1 MTDSFDLAFSTLA
14 DPCLW
19 PAPSPLDSPDPL
31 DAFDSILYPTFER
44 EICSNFNCCGLNIPD
59 LHELLAHFEAMHV
72 ESIPVIHDEPPYHP
86 PTDALHDETHVVLS
100 FPQPRTLPEGAR
112 PCTPTPCTPTL
123 ESESDS
129 ATSPSSIAGP
139 PSPQDYLARTHSPE
153 LVSRST
159 SKEPIALAP
168 SLLTTPL
175 FTKCKESLQDGRR
188 LENISWRLW
197 YRELAAHTRAQRHLP
212 TPHDSPPHSPHPNS
226 VTCPLTPVS
235 EKGSSE
241 RPGKSFLVPSHLP
254 TLTPPAIQNRTRSL
268 PPLSIP
274 QLQSPPAG
282 RRSRPLRS
290 RSKPNPPPV
299 GKIICDM
306 IPEKLDLAPAKL
318 PSVLVNPDPVI
329 VAADPGVMLVA
340 PIPSMLLPPPST
352 PPTTVGI
359 FPRVVV
365 VNPTPHPTPPATPVP
380 AGPPSPLPS
389 SAQHLAP
396 PPRQSAAVSRHHPPD
411 ATTPSNPVPPVSSPL
426 QLLTP
431 VPVAVATPQPQPHHQ
446 SQLLRLQ
453 SQPQPQPEPQPQR
466 PVDDTLKPSDRRFF
480 LQQDQSPSPERDV
493 QDRGSNGS
501 ISTGKSPS
509 ETGEVQPSSV
519 TSNQT
524 RASAASAS
532 SHPTGRSRSSRN
544 GPARPTMARLNSGRH
559 VVQVT
564 RKEPTK
570 ARTASLL
577 AKADKAAASKVA
589 GSSRQQRSPVEPQP
603 PPPKAQH
610 MNGATNVAP
619 KGATSNSG
627 GTGAGAG
634 TGTGT
639 GGAPRRGIVVS
650 NSSSEYE
657 TTDTEEDDDDSWA
670 SGDISEGPAE
680 TATMRPADKRPP
692 TKEETRLREAAL
704 EAQRQREL
712 FVKQPKRS
720 YSNLGRTQS
729 GLLSQLL
736 NPDPTVFPPGRPYRV
751 SSTHDVTRP
760 SIPSA
765 LTSSKSPVAL
775 PQAAQIT
782 AQAPMGAATSS
793 GRSNGNGN
801 VNGSGGYRPKG
812 RPQGE
817 ELEDES
823 DSPDDPD
830 DTIQVS
836 HSLAQQRLAA
846 LANPA
851 RRRASDNQGQP
862 QAPGMGIGGRPLL
875 QTVATAPIPLNH
887 PWNLPV
893 PAPPTTPRTT
903 RRQMLATELSESL
916 RRNLLWERQV
926 SKTNLLGNGGRRN
939 GNVLGGGGGTGTGGL
954 RTVVTVNGNA
964 QAGPSQQQ
972 QQQQQQPRQQQQQQQ
987 QQQQR
992 QGSSA
997 GAGDGATGAAVED
1010 NVAERRRR
1018 ALARNRTWDDF
1029 HYFGW

>member
-1 MTDSFDLAFSTLA
+1 MVSHF
-14 DPCLW
+14 
-19 PAPSPLDSPDPL
+19 PSPVLSL
-31 DAFDSILYPTFER
+31 TS
-44 EICSNFNCCGLNIPD
+44 
-59 LHELLAHFEAMHV
+59 
-72 ESIPVIHDEPPYHP
+72 
-86 PTDALHDETHVVLS
+86 DALKDLDGHDALS
-100 FPQPRTLPEGAR
+100 
-112 PCTPTPCTPTL
+112 
-123 ESESDS
+123 
-129 ATSPSSIAGP
+129 
-139 PSPQDYLARTHSPE
+139 
-153 LVSRST
+153 
-159 SKEPIALAP
+159 
-168 SLLTTPL
+168 SLWTV

-212 TPHDSPPHSPHPNS
+212 TPHDSPPHSPHPNT

-241 RPGKSFLVPSHLP
+241 RLESRPVS
-254 TLTPPAIQNRTRSL
+254 PASGLSGPIGFFSSGTRSL

-274 QLQSPPAG
+274 QLQSPPAE
-282 RRSRPLRS
+282 RRPRPLSS
-290 RSKPNPPPV
+290 RSKPNLPPV

-306 IPEKLDLAPAKL
+306 IPDKLDLAAAKP

-329 VAADPGVMLVA
+329 VAADPGAMLVA

-352 PPTTVGI
+352 PPAAVGA

-380 AGPPSPLPS
+380 AGPPSPIPS

-396 PPRQSAAVSRHHPPD
+396 PPRLSAAVSRHHPPD
-411 ATTPSNPVPPVSSPL
+411 ATTPSNPVQLVSSPP

-431 VPVAVATPQPQPHHQ
+431 ATVAVATQVATPQPQPQPQHQ
-446 SQLLRLQ
+446 Q

-466 PVDDTLKPSDRRFF
+466 PVDDTLKSSDRRFF

-493 QDRGSNGS
+493 PDRGSNGS

-532 SHPTGRSRSSRN
+532 SHPAGRGRPSRN
-544 GPARPTMARLNSGRH
+544 APARPTLARLNSGRH

-570 ARTASLL
+570 TRTASLL
-577 AKADKAAASKVA
+577 AKADKAAPSKVA
-589 GSSRQQRSPVEPQP
+589 GSSRQQRSPVEPQQP
-603 PPPKAQH
+603 PSKTQH
-610 MNGATNVAP
+610 MNGVTAVVP
-619 KGATSNSG
+619 KGVTSNSG
-627 GTGAGAG
+627 GAGAG
-634 TGTGT
+634 TGTG
-639 GGAPRRGIVVS
+639 GPPRRGIVVS

-680 TATMRPADKRPP
+680 AATMRPTDKGPP
-692 TKEETRLREAAL
+692 TKEETRLREAVV

-736 NPDPTVFPPGRPYRV
+736 NPDPTVFPPARPYRV

-765 LTSSKSPVAL
+765 LTSSKSPAAL
-775 PQAAQIT
+775 PQAAQVT
-782 AQAPMGAATSS
+782 AQAPIGAATSS
-793 GRSNGNGN
+793 GRSNGNVN

-851 RRRASDNQGQP
+851 RRRASDNQVQP
-862 QAPGMGIGGRPLL
+862 QAPGMGLGGRPLL

-926 SKTNLLGNGGRRN
+926 SKTNLLGNGARRN
-939 GNVLGGGGGTGTGGL
+939 ANMFGGGGGTGTGGM
-954 RTVVTVNGNA
+954 RAAATVNGNA

-972 QQQQQQPRQQQQQQQ
+972 QVQQQQRQQ

-992 QGSSA
+992 QGNSA
-997 GAGDGATGAAVED
+997 GPGDGATGTAVED

>member
-1 MTDSFDLAFSTLA
+1 
-14 DPCLW
+14 
-19 PAPSPLDSPDPL
+19 
-31 DAFDSILYPTFER
+31 
-44 EICSNFNCCGLNIPD
+44 
-59 LHELLAHFEAMHV
+59 
-72 ESIPVIHDEPPYHP
+72 
-86 PTDALHDETHVVLS
+86 
-100 FPQPRTLPEGAR
+100 
-112 PCTPTPCTPTL
+112 
-123 ESESDS
+123 
-129 ATSPSSIAGP
+129 
-139 PSPQDYLARTHSPE
+139 
-153 LVSRST
+153 
-159 SKEPIALAP
+159 
-168 SLLTTPL
+168 
-175 FTKCKESLQDGRR
+175 
-188 LENISWRLW
+188 
-197 YRELAAHTRAQRHLP
+197 
-212 TPHDSPPHSPHPNS
+212 
-226 VTCPLTPVS
+226 
-235 EKGSSE
+235 
-241 RPGKSFLVPSHLP
+241 
-254 TLTPPAIQNRTRSL
+254 
-268 PPLSIP
+268 
-274 QLQSPPAG
+274 
-282 RRSRPLRS
+282 
-290 RSKPNPPPV
+290 V

-306 IPEKLDLAPAKL
+306 IPDKLDLAAAKP

-329 VAADPGVMLVA
+329 VAADPGAMLVA

-352 PPTTVGI
+352 PPTAVGI

-380 AGPPSPLPS
+380 AGPPSPIPS

-396 PPRQSAAVSRHHPPD
+396 PPRLSAAVSRHHPPD
-411 ATTPSNPVPPVSSPL
+411 ATTPSNPVPPVSSPP
-426 QLLTP
+426 QLLAP
-431 VPVAVATPQPQPHHQ
+431 VSVAVATQVATPQPQHH
-446 SQLLRLQ
+446 
-453 SQPQPQPEPQPQR
+453 PAQPEPQPQR
-466 PVDDTLKPSDRRFF
+466 PMDDTLKPSDRRFF
-480 LQQDQSPSPERDV
+480 LQQDQSPSPERDI

-532 SHPTGRSRSSRN
+532 SHPNGRGRPSRN
-544 GPARPTMARLNSGRH
+544 APARPTMARLNSG
-559 VVQVT
+559 
-564 RKEPTK
+564 P
-570 ARTASLL
+570 RTASLL
-577 AKADKAAASKVA
+577 TKADKAPASKAA
-589 GSSRQQRSPVEPQP
+589 GSSRQQRSPVEPQQP
-603 PPPKAQH
+603 PSKAQH
-610 MNGATNVAP
+610 MNGVTAVAP
-619 KGATSNSG
+619 KGVTSNSG
-627 GTGAGAG
+627 GAGAGAG

-639 GGAPRRGIVVS
+639 GAPRRGIVVS

-680 TATMRPADKRPP
+680 VATMRPTNTRPP
-692 TKEETRLREAAL
+692 TKEETRLREAVV

-760 SIPSA
+760 SIPST
-765 LTSSKSPVAL
+765 LTSSKSPAAL
-775 PQAAQIT
+775 PQAAQVN

-851 RRRASDNQGQP
+851 RRRASDNQVQP
-862 QAPGMGIGGRPLL
+862 QAPGMGLGGRPLL

-926 SKTNLLGNGGRRN
+926 SKTSLLGNGGRRN
-939 GNVLGGGGGTGTGGL
+939 GNVFGGGGGTGTGGM
-954 RTVVTVNGNA
+954 RTAATVNGNA

-972 QQQQQQPRQQQQQQQ
+972 QQQQQQQP
-987 QQQQR
+987 QR
-992 QGSSA
+992 QGNSA
-997 GAGDGATGAAVED
+997 GPGDGATGAVVED
-1010 NVAERRRR
+1010 VAERRRR

>member
-1 MTDSFDLAFSTLA
+1 MVSHF
-14 DPCLW
+14 
-19 PAPSPLDSPDPL
+19 PSPVLS
-31 DAFDSILYPTFER
+31 
-44 EICSNFNCCGLNIPD
+44 
-59 LHELLAHFEAMHV
+59 LA
-72 ESIPVIHDEPPYHP
+72 S
-86 PTDALHDETHVVLS
+86 DALKDLDGHDAISGLWTV
-100 FPQPRTLPEGAR
+100 
-112 PCTPTPCTPTL
+112 
-123 ESESDS
+123 
-129 ATSPSSIAGP
+129 
-139 PSPQDYLARTHSPE
+139 
-153 LVSRST
+153 
-159 SKEPIALAP
+159 
-168 SLLTTPL
+168 

-197 YRELAAHTRAQRHLP
+197 YRELATHTRAQRHLP
-212 TPHDSPPHSPHPNS
+212 TPYDSPPHSPHPNT

-241 RPGKSFLVPSHLP
+241 RLESRAVSPVSGLSGP
-254 TLTPPAIQNRTRSL
+254 TGFFSSSTRSL

-282 RRSRPLRS
+282 RRPRPLSS

-306 IPEKLDLAPAKL
+306 IPDKLDLAAAKT

-329 VAADPGVMLVA
+329 VAADPGAMLVA

-352 PPTTVGI
+352 PPTAVGI

-365 VNPTPHPTPPATPVP
+365 VNPTPHPTPPATPIP
-380 AGPPSPLPS
+380 AGPPSPIPS

-396 PPRQSAAVSRHHPPD
+396 PPRLSAAVSRHHPPD
-411 ATTPSNPVPPVSSPL
+411 ATTPSNPVPPVSSPP
-426 QLLTP
+426 QLLAP
-431 VPVAVATPQPQPHHQ
+431 VPVAVATQVATPQPQPQHQ

-453 SQPQPQPEPQPQR
+453 SQPQTQPEPEPQR
-466 PVDDTLKPSDRRFF
+466 SMDDTLKPSDRRFF

-509 ETGEVQPSSV
+509 EMGEVQPSSV

-532 SHPTGRSRSSRN
+532 SHPNGRGRPSRN
-544 GPARPTMARLNSGRH
+544 APARPTMARLNSGRH

-577 AKADKAAASKVA
+577 TKADKAAASKAA
-589 GSSRQQRSPVEPQP
+589 GSSRQQRSPVEPQQP
-603 PPPKAQH
+603 PSKAQH
-610 MNGATNVAP
+610 MNGVTAVAP

-627 GTGAGAG
+627 GAGAGA
-634 TGTGT
+634 GTGT

-680 TATMRPADKRPP
+680 AATMRPTDKRPP
-692 TKEETRLREAAL
+692 TKEETRLREAVV

-736 NPDPTVFPPGRPYRV
+736 NPDPTVFPTPRPYRV

-765 LTSSKSPVAL
+765 LTSRKSPAAL
-775 PQAAQIT
+775 PQAAQVN

-851 RRRASDNQGQP
+851 RRRASDNQVQP
-862 QAPGMGIGGRPLL
+862 QAPGMGLGGRPLL

-939 GNVLGGGGGTGTGGL
+939 GNVFGGGGGTSTGGM
-954 RTVVTVNGNA
+954 RTAATVNGNA

-972 QQQQQQPRQQQQQQQ
+972 QQRQP

-992 QGSSA
+992 QGISA
-997 GAGDGATGAAVED
+997 GPGDGATGAVVED
-1010 NVAERRRR
+1010 NVTERRRR